1 MCVEGGGWAGRSVCF
16 CVSARDRHRQIPIVR
31 REKVEG
37 RNFLRPVIYD
47 SHVTTREGATD

>member
-1 MCVEGGGWAGRSVCF
+1 MRVLRGGRLGGSVCF
-16 CVSARDRHRQIPIVR
+16 CVSVRDRHRQIPIVR

-47 SHVTTREGATD
+47 SHVTTREGVRD